1 MSSTEIPAT
10 RSDMSPKAKAR
21 LAGALYLVTIAFA
34 AVGTSAENRLINLG
48 DAATTASNILA
59 HGDLLRTGWAVYL
72 VEMACNI
79 AFTAVLY
86 DLLKPVSRS
95 VSRLAVLFALTAI
108 IIKTMSR
115 LFLIAPF
122 FLLGHSDALS
132 PFAGPQGVAL
142 SQAFLHINA
151 QGAGLAMVFFG
162 FYTLLSG
169 WLIIRSTFLPSWL
182 GWLGV
187 VAGLGWLTFLW
198 LPLGLRYAGVIT
210 LIALAGAAAKIGW
223 FLIVGVN
230 EDRWLAEERRE
241 AASVWA

>member
-1 MSSTEIPAT
+1 MSTRGLPAAL
-10 RSDMSPKAKAR
+10 SELSPKAKAR
-21 LAGALYLVTIAFA
+21 LAAGFYLLTIVFA
-34 AVGTSAENRLINLG
+34 GIGTSVENRLILLG
-48 DAATTASNILA
+48 DASATAANIIA
-59 HGDLLRTGWAVYL
+59 HGDLLRTGWAAYL
-72 VEMACNI
+72 VEMACNV
-79 AFTAVLY
+79 AVTALLY

-132 PFAGPQGVAL
+132 PFAGPQGMAL
-142 SQAFLHINA
+142 SHAFLHINA

-198 LPLGLRYAGVIT
+198 LPLGLRYAGVVT
-210 LIALAGAAAKIGW
+210 LIALVGAAAKIGW

-241 AASVWA
+241 AASIWA

>member
-1 MSSTEIPAT
+1 MSSAAPSAT
-10 RSDMSPKAKAR
+10 RSEMSPRTKAR
-21 LAGALYLVTIAFA
+21 LAGAFYLLTIIFA
-34 AVGTSAENRLINLG
+34 GIGTSVENRLILLG
-48 DAATTASNILA
+48 DASATATNILA
-59 HGDLLRTGWAVYL
+59 HGDLLRTGWAAYL
-72 VEMACNI
+72 IEMACNV
-79 AFTAVLY
+79 AVTALLY

-95 VSRLAVLFALTAI
+95 VSRLAVLFAVTAI

-122 FLLGHSDALS
+122 FLLGHGDALS
-132 PFAGPQGVAL
+132 PFAGPEGVAL

-223 FLIVGVN
+223 FMIVGVN
-230 EDRWLAEERRE
+230 EERWLAEERRE